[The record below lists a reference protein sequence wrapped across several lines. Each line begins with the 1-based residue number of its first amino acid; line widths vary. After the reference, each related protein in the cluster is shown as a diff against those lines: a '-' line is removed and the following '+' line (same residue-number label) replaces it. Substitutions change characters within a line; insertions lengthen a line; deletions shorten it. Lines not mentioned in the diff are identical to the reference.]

1 MSVDIIARGLADM
14 QQYFD
19 QFPTIASEAAAMAI
33 NEVSAGVGLTAIRRD
48 MRSEIEFP
56 SGYLEGDRLK
66 LQKRATPTNL
76 EAIIRGRDRPTS
88 LARFASGQTPSNTRG
103 RPINVRVKKGRVRSL
118 KRAFMVNLKN
128 GNVGVAVR
136 LKEGEELEKTDGA
149 IRLVD
154 NVYLLY
160 GPSVEQVFRGVATDN
175 TPFIADSVRRR
186 FVHHFSRRVRRG

>member
-1 MSVDIIARGLADM
+1 MSVDIIARGLSDM

-19 QFPTIASEAAAMAI
+19 NFPTIAAEAAAMAI
-33 NEVSAGVGLTAIRRD
+33 NEVSSGVGLTAIRRD

-56 SGYLEGDRLK
+56 PGYIEGERLK
-66 LQKRATPTNL
+66 LYKRATPTSL

-88 LARFASGQTPSNTRG
+88 LARFAAGQTPSNTRG
-103 RPINVRVKKGRVRSL
+103 RPLSVRVKRGHVRNL
-118 KRAFMVNLKN
+118 QRAFMVNLKN
-128 GNVGVAVR
+128 GNVGIAVR

-149 IRLVD
+149 IRLAN

-175 TPFIADSVRRR
+175 TPFIADNVRRR